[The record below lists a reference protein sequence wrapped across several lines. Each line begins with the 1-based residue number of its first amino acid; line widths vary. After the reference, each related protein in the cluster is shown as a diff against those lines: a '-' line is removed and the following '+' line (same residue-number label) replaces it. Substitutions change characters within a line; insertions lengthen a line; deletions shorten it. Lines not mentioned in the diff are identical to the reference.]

1 MTKKNDLDFLL
12 EPRRQSSI
20 AIFLILLKSFRV
32 ILSQAW
38 PIFIAL
44 IFTACSDDSDSN
56 GVQPINK
63 VLNRQATGSSANNL
77 LSDDT
82 FTSMI
87 IELVYIEGFEPTQQA
102 IDNFTSFLSNRTF
115 KPDGITIEK
124 RAI

>member
-1 MTKKNDLDFLL
+1 MNK
-12 EPRRQSSI
+12 
-20 AIFLILLKSFRV
+20 ILAL
-32 ILSQAW
+32 
-38 PIFIAL
+38 IFIAL
-44 IFTACSDDSDSN
+44 LFTACSDDSDSN

-102 IDNFTSFLSNRTF
+102 IDNFTAFLWKGFSWNGL
-115 KPDGITIEK
+115 KGSIT
-124 RAI
+124 